1 MKTRKQFKRIIS
13 LTLVILMMT
22 SVISVFTFTGSAS
35 GTVPTENW
43 GASADGIFY
52 ISSAEDLLAFCH
64 NETTNNSYAGKI
76 VKLTDDIDCTGLSFA
91 GYGTDTANTRRVL
104 NTFKGTLD
112 GCGYAIKNLTLGVAG
127 NGAVA
132 FANVLSGATVKNIKF
147 LNYSSPATN
156 GNISVVA
163 VETEG
168 TCVLENIYT
177 ECSATGSTGANKNVA
192 TAMIGYIGRLDA
204 ARTKAYVTISN
215 CVASGSLT
223 AYARAAGFVGRAYTG
238 SLVMNDCVWM
248 GKSITATLGQQTAS
262 LVGYLDPECPTTL
275 NRCLNIGATY
285 KDAGSIMDI
294 ASNANLTLND
304 VYTVLETEQS
314 SARFANAAATPTVK
328 ITYGGVTA
336 YEKTAVAST
345 EVSNINAAIRTLA
358 VKESK
363 IYTQETFNDTCPALK
378 DTWVVIPNETVTFG
392 SYTINKILPK
402 KVAGMLGYSPVTAT
416 GVQQKLDTD
425 NKTDIRIIGLV
436 NFDDL
441 NAYNQIGFDIVV
453 TKDGQPVVET
463 TLPTTKVYT
472 SITAAGEPVTAESL
486 GADYIYGLVIENLQ
500 TNGAKY
506 EITVTAF
513 AEDEDNTTVYDYQ
526 GAISITFED
535 GKLTS
540 NR

>member
-1 MKTRKQFKRIIS
+1 MRKHNSKGLVSIMLVVSIIAG
-13 LTLVILMMT
+13 M
-22 SVISVFTFTGSAS
+22 ISMFSFGASAAEV
-35 GTVPTENW
+35 VPTENW

-363 IYTQETFNDTCPALK
+363 IYTQETFNDTCPALANNW
-378 DTWVVIPNETVTFG
+378 TVVESETVTYSSG
-392 SYTINKILPK
+392 LTITKILPK
-402 KVAGMLGYSPVTAT
+402 TIAAMLGYYSPIDVA
-416 GVQQKLDTD
+416 GVQEKLLADS
-425 NKTDIRIIGLV
+425 KSLRIVGVV
-436 NFDDL
+436 NFERLSEYEEVGFAVTVKKNNEIIVAEKILTDDT
-441 NAYNQIGFDIVV
+441 QSF
-453 TKDGQPVVET
+453 
-463 TLPTTKVYT
+463 
-472 SITAAGEPVTAESL
+472 
-486 GADYIYGLVIENLQ
+486 
-500 TNGAKY
+500 
-506 EITVTAF
+506 F
-513 AEDEDNTTVYDYQ
+513 
-526 GAISITFED
+526 
-535 GKLTS
+535 
-540 NR
+540 